1 MFSILF
7 PGQGSQNI
15 GMAKDLFDNY
25 SYVKDFFL
33 KADELLNKNLSKI
46 IFDGPKT
53 ELDQT
58 ENTQPAIFLVSYSIF
73 KVIERESGFKIKNA
87 KYFAGHSLGEYSALC
102 CADSISFDQ
111 TIKLLKY
118 RGEAMQN
125 AIPGGE
131 GGMMAILG
139 QSFNEVT
146 NIINDNKNNFL
157 CYVAN
162 DNSNGQIVISGKKN
176 DLELFGVE
184 LKRKNIKFV
193 NLPVSAPFHCPLM
206 KNATDKMKNLITE
219 TEFKDPIINIVS
231 NVTANPLNKS
241 DEIKKLLIDQIEK
254 PVRWRESINN
264 MIKLG
269 ISSFIEMG
277 PGKVL
282 SGLVKRIDRNVKIN
296 QVNNLL
302 DLKNITNDRS

>member
-139 QSFNEVT
+139 QSINEVT